1 MKDYTSHP
9 TAGIEL
15 LDLAACGPGCT
26 AEYFVLPNSVV
37 FGGVVDVVSANGLSH
52 ESHLVV
58 GT

>member
-1 MKDYTSHP
+1 MKDYTSHF
-9 TAGIEL
+9 TAGVKF
-15 LDLAACGPGCT
+15 LDLAACSPGCT

-37 FGGVVDVVSANGLSH
+37 FGGVVDVVGADSLSH